1 MADEPVVPPEGDP
14 PPAGDPPADPPPDGG
29 DPPSPATISLEALPE
44 DLRDRPEAE
53 VKFLLDHMI
62 SSLGSRNNEVDDL
75 KTQIAEL
82 RGAVSTTP
90 PADPDPD
97 DDKPMEELILEDVD
111 KALDR
116 WASKRGYVSA
126 VGDLSDRVGEAEFS
140 MVSSQVDDFGEHEPQ
155 IRQLLKDGRLPA
167 TRQNIMGA
175 YTMAVGAKVLEAKAR
190 DARGTTGSIPPSNTP
205 PPDPT
210 DGDPKISELE
220 KEVARAQGL
229 TPEDYVASRDTQGLD
244 ELKLPTG

>member
-1 MADEPVVPPEGDP
+1 
-14 PPAGDPPADPPPDGG
+14 
-29 DPPSPATISLEALPE
+29 LEALPE

-62 SSLGSRNNEVDDL
+62 TSLGSRNNEVDDL

-82 RGAVSTTP
+82 RGAVSVTP
-90 PADPDPD
+90 PAEPDPD

-140 MVSSQVDDFGEHEPQ
+140 MVAAQVEDFGDHEAQ

-175 YTMAVGAKVLEAKAR
+175 YTMAVGTQVLEGRAR
-190 DARGTTGSIPPSNTP
+190 DARGTTGSIPPSNAP
-205 PPDPT
+205 PPEPEGGEAPVSD
-210 DGDPKISELE
+210 LE
-220 KEVARAQGL
+220 KEVARAQGIS
-229 TPEDYVASRDTQGLD
+229 TEEFVKYRDSVGLA
-244 ELKLPTG
+244 ELKLPT

>member
-14 PPAGDPPADPPPDGG
+14 PPAGDPPPVPEGG
-29 DPPSPATISLEALPE
+29 DPPAPATISLEALPE

-62 SSLGSRNNEVDDL
+62 SSLGSRNNEVDNL
-75 KTQIAEL
+75 KEQIAEL
-82 RGAVSTTP
+82 RGAVSATP
-90 PADPDPD
+90 ATPVEPDPD
-97 DDKPMEELILEDVD
+97 DAKPMEELILEDVD

-140 MVSSQVDDFGEHEPQ
+140 MVAGQVDDFGEHEEQ
-155 IRQLLKDGRLPA
+155 VRQLLKDGRLPA

-175 YTMAVGAKVLEAKAR
+175 YTMALGTKALEARALA
-190 DARGTTGSIPPSNTP
+190 ARGRSGSIPPSSP
-205 PPDPT
+205 EPPDPS
-210 DGDPKISELE
+210 GADPEMSDLE
-220 KEVARAQGL
+220 KEVARAQGMSA
-229 TPEDYVASRDTQGLD
+229 EDFTKYRDSVGLD
-244 ELKLPTG
+244 ELKLPT

>member
-1 MADEPVVPPEGDP
+1 MADEPEVPPEGDP
-14 PPAGDPPADPPPDGG
+14 PAGDPPPEG
-29 DPPSPATISLEALPE
+29 DPPATPATISLEALPA

-53 VKFLLDHMI
+53 VKFLLEHMV
-62 SSLGSRNNEVDDL
+62 SSLGTRNNEVDTL
-75 KTQIAEL
+75 KEQIAEL
-82 RGAVSTTP
+82 RGAVSVTP

-116 WASKRGYVSA
+116 WATKRGYVQA
-126 VGDLSDRVGEAEFS
+126 VGNLEDRVGEAEFS
-140 MVSSQVDDFGEHEPQ
+140 MVAGQVDDFADHEAQ

-190 DARGTTGSIPPSNTP
+190 DTRGTTGSIPPSTP
-205 PPDPT
+205 PAEPT
-210 DGDPKISELE
+210 GDEPVMSELE
-220 KEVARAQGL
+220 TEVARAQGMSA
-229 TPEDYVASRDTQGLD
+229 EDFTKYRDSVGLD
-244 ELKLPTG
+244 ELKLPT

>member
-1 MADEPVVPPEGDP
+1 
-14 PPAGDPPADPPPDGG
+14 
-29 DPPSPATISLEALPE
+29 LEALPE

-62 SSLGSRNNEVDDL
+62 TSLGTRNNEVDNL
-75 KTQIAEL
+75 KEQIAEL
-82 RGAVSTTP
+82 RGAVSVTP
-90 PADPDPD
+90 PSEPDPD

-116 WASKRGYVSA
+116 WATKRGYVSA

-140 MVSSQVDDFGEHEPQ
+140 MVAGSVDDFADHEAQ

-175 YTMAVGAKVLEAKAR
+175 YTMAVGAKVLEGKAR
-190 DARGTTGSIPPSNTP
+190 DARGTTGSIPPSTP
-205 PPDPT
+205 TPVPT
-210 DGDPKISELE
+210 DADPVMSELE
-220 KEVARAQGL
+220 TEVARAQGVSAA
-229 TPEDYVASRDTQGLD
+229 DFVKYRDSVGLD
-244 ELKLPTG
+244 ELKLPT